1 MIKRYMYMGYC
12 DDNDIKIA
20 ENDNYISYAFYE
32 NMVFVYFETYNDESP
47 EDILFTKVS
56 ISLKLFP
63 TGEKWVQMTD
73 IFHYSYPISEEYWER
88 KEKNKQHIY
97 KIAFLKHE
105 DIAKYIYY
113 HYKGQQTFAYRHEK
127 YGAIYMYTN
136 ILIIYDELPIEEADY
151 ELVGGQWDDE
161 DVLAE
166 YNGDIIS
173 DVSIDGKGW
182 EECTC

>member
-1 MIKRYMYMGYC
+1 
-12 DDNDIKIA
+12 
-20 ENDNYISYAFYE
+20 
-32 NMVFVYFETYNDESP
+32 MVFVYFETYGNETP
-47 EDILFTKVS
+47 EDVLFTKVS
-56 ISLKLFP
+56 ISLNAFP

-88 KEKNKQHIY
+88 KEKNKQPIY

-136 ILIIYDELPIEEADY
+136 ILIIYDELPIEEAND
-151 ELVGGQWDDE
+151 ELVGGQWIDE

-166 YNGDIIS
+166 YDGDIIS
-173 DVSIDGKGW
+173 DVSIDGEGW
-182 EECTC
+182 KNCAC